1 MTRRAR
7 CLLSASLGR
16 GATPAVG
23 GAKVGGMSMSL
34 TMLAAEGEE
43 HLRELPMPAYMYA
56 VIALIAFAL
65 LLAVTW
71 AFRGTAAKLGQPK
84 GQHGITWMFRN
95 TASRAPRK
103 RAGGAA
109 AGGHH

>member
-1 MTRRAR
+1 VKPVDDTPVAVLAERVSRPRRHAR
-7 CLLSASLGR
+7 GR
-16 GATPAVG
+16 

-84 GQHGITWMFRN
+84 GQHG
-95 TASRAPRK
+95 
-103 RAGGAA
+103 AGQQGH
-109 AGGHH
+109 GGHH

>member
-84 GQHGITWMFRN
+84 GQHG
-95 TASRAPRK
+95 
-103 RAGGAA
+103 AGQQGH
-109 AGGHH
+109 GGHH